1 MVTAQEMGKKGGS
14 ATSQAKTA
22 AARKNASKPRGKWV
36 TFFYF
41 DVRGADG
48 RMHNG
53 CCHFL
58 SRFSL
63 DLTKNGDQIN
73 DWITEELIASA
84 PTSALPWAELVVFG
98 GAQVKVS

>member
-1 MVTAQEMGKKGGS
+1 MVTASEMGKMGGS

-41 DVRGADG
+41 GVLGADKH
-48 RMHNG
+48 MHDG

-63 DLTKNGDQIN
+63 DLTKNGYQIN

-84 PTSALPWAELVVFG
+84 PASALPWSELVTFG
-98 GAQVKVS
+98 GRQVKFS

>member
-1 MVTAQEMGKKGGS
+1 MVTAQEMGKKGGQVS
-14 ATSQAKTA
+14 SPAKAA

-41 DVRGADG
+41 GVLGADNK
-48 RMHNG
+48 MHDG

-63 DLTKNGDQIN
+63 DLSKNGDEIN
-73 DWITEELIASA
+73 DWITEELLAAGPAGAI
-84 PTSALPWAELVVFG
+84 PWKELVVFG
-98 GAQVKVS
+98 GRQVKVQ